1 MKRVPAGAAAALLL
15 AALLGAG
22 PAPSDPVAL
31 LSLTGKSVAGLTFV
45 PLDGAPRALAAPGRA
60 TVVVLFASWCTP
72 CMQEMPRTVAES
84 ERFRDRVDFLGI
96 DYTDS
101 PGVARKLIARFRIP
115 FPVESYI
122 PDQTEPAR
130 QTVHLPDT
138 FTAAQLQALRNRLPA
153 DTYDRV
159 ADVYAARATMTP
171 EHFRAYEKWKGVFFE
186 DPKQLAAERATA
198 DRPSMVGLPH
208 TFVIDAHGVL
218 RYALEGYTPSRDRV
232 AQALKNLGY

>member
-1 MKRVPAGAAAALLL
+1 MKRLLAGAVTAPLL
-15 AALLGAG
+15 AALLGAA

-45 PLDGAPRALAAPGRA
+45 PLAGVPRALAAPGRA

-72 CMQEMPRTVAES
+72 CMQEMPRTVETYA
-84 ERFRDRVDFLGI
+84 RFRDRVDFLGI

-101 PGVARKLIARFRIP
+101 PAVARKLIARFRIG

-122 PDQTEPAR
+122 PDETTPAR

-138 FTAAQLQALRNRLPA
+138 FTPAQLQALRNRLPA
-153 DTYDRV
+153 DTYERV
-159 ADVYAARATMTP
+159 AEVYRARSTMTP
-171 EHFRAYEKWKGVFFE
+171 EHFRAYEKWMGVYFE
-186 DPKQLAAERATA
+186 DPKQLASERAAA

-208 TFVIDAHGVL
+208 TFVIDARGVL

-232 AQALKNLGY
+232 ALALKNLGY